1 MKECQKL
8 ITERRSITFF
18 DTTKEISYDL
28 IKEVLEVAATAPSAN
43 NLQPWEVKV
52 IKDKEKKKILK
63 EICFNQQKVEDAPA
77 VIVIIANPKAAL
89 ENIDRVLDSS
99 IELGYMKKERKEAS
113 KERIL
118 SVWQNEEQAKRKA
131 IRDSALFAMNIM
143 IAARVYGLETHPM
156 DGFDEDR
163 LKEFLNIDKY
173 MYVPMIIAI
182 GYKDPEKDL
191 LPRAYRFKFDEFG
204 EII

>member
-1 MKECQKL
+1 MKECKKL
-8 ITERRSITFF
+8 ITERRAITFF
-18 DTTKEISYDL
+18 DSAKEISDDL
-28 IKEVLEVAATAPSAN
+28 IKEILETASLAPSAY
-43 NLQPWEVKV
+43 NLQPWKV
-52 IKDKEKKKILK
+52 IVVKSKEKKKILK
-63 EICFNQQKVEDAPA
+63 EIAFNQQKVEDASA

-89 ENIDRVLDSS
+89 ENIDKVLDSS
-99 IELGYMKKERKEAS
+99 IELGYMKKERKEAA

-118 SVWQNEEQAKRKA
+118 SVWQDEEQAKRKA
-131 IRDSALFAMNIM
+131 IRDSALFAMNVM

>member
-1 MKECQKL
+1 MKECKKL
-8 ITERRSITFF
+8 ITERRAITFF
-18 DTTKEISYDL
+18 DSAKEISDDL
-28 IKEVLEVAATAPSAN
+28 IKEILETASLAPSAY
-43 NLQPWEVKV
+43 NLQPWKV
-52 IKDKEKKKILK
+52 IVVKSKEKKKILK
-63 EICFNQQKVEDAPA
+63 EIAFNQQKVEDAPA

-99 IELGYMKKERKEAS
+99 IELGYMKQERKEAS

-118 SVWQNEEQAKRKA
+118 SVWQDEEQAKRKA

-156 DGFDEDR
+156 DGFDEGK
-163 LKEFLNIDKY
+163 LKEFLNIDEN
-173 MYVPMIIAI
+173 MYIPMIIAI
-182 GYKDPEKDL
+182 GYKDPGKEL

>member
-1 MKECQKL
+1 MKECKKL
-8 ITERRSITFF
+8 ITERRAITFF
-18 DTTKEISYDL
+18 DSAKEISDDL
-28 IKEVLEVAATAPSAN
+28 IKEILETASLAPSAY
-43 NLQPWEVKV
+43 NLQPWKV
-52 IKDKEKKKILK
+52 IVVKSKEKKKILK
-63 EICFNQQKVEDAPA
+63 EIAFNQQKVEDAPA
-77 VIVIIANPKAAL
+77 VFVIIANPKAAL

-99 IELGYMKKERKEAS
+99 IELGYMKQERKEAS

-118 SVWQNEEQAKRKA
+118 SVWKDEEQAKRKA

-156 DGFDEDR
+156 DGFDEGK
-163 LKEFLNIDKY
+163 LKEFLNIDED
-173 MYVPMIIAI
+173 MYIPMIIAI
-182 GYKDPEKDL
+182 GYKDPGKEL